1 MKEEEE
7 GQFPLETKS
16 CHLKSAFSTFIG
28 VHALGEMVL
37 CVSLSSPLLLLFP
50 VVLKMTETIPESSCL
65 AQAYRMCG

>member
-16 CHLKSAFSTFIG
+16 CHLKYAFSAFIG

-37 CVSLSSPLLLLFP
+37 CVSLSSPLLLLFS
-50 VVLKMTETIPESSCL
+50 VVLKITETVFQK
-65 AQAYRMCG
+65 AVA

>member
-7 GQFPLETKS
+7 GQFPLQTKS
-16 CHLKSAFSTFIG
+16 CHLKSAFSAFIG

-50 VVLKMTETIPESSCL
+50 VVLKITKTVFQK
-65 AQAYRMCG
+65 AVA